1 MKKSYRSI
9 ITLVGTTV
17 LLSAAVIPSSLVLFG
32 DNSQYE
38 VNAAESAN
46 AADLAD
52 VSILKGT
59 QLSSNNGTV
68 INDGVKLEKNAD
80 STYDL
85 DLSFKGTA
93 VADVGLV
100 SPKVIVFAIP
110 EELRGKIDGPI
121 LINASAKL
129 LPIVPGDV
137 PVVKDL
143 VLKVGGLV
151 TRLLGLAKPLGLQL
165 DSLEKAFEG
174 LNSLQD
180 LGSYQATVEGKLSPD
195 GKYVMVDFTD
205 GLGQYVRTTYA
216 KLFNPLKE
224 AVAGLKFTGLLAI
237 LNPVLDLLKPA
248 VNGLLDLVGKIANG
262 TSDVLTQALQAN
274 VLGDV
279 DFNFSTK
286 VSDITAE
293 KAKVTAM
300 AVNKPVIDLEL
311 LNTIHANGDAI
322 NLYFDKVEEDPL
334 VNYSVAKPVVE
345 DILEGVTHLDGSVVI
360 TQPVPEGVTF
370 KAKVELPNGTMLS
383 ETVNEDGT
391 FAIPFGEYK
400 PQGNDQLKI
409 VIEAN
414 VDKYTKVSEATI
426 KQVIAD
432 PFVQYPI
439 AKPVV
444 EDIIEGATRLT
455 GNVAIVQPVP
465 DSVTF
470 KAKVEL
476 PDGTSLIGSVDEKG
490 HFTIPFSNYQP
501 QSNDQLK
508 VVIEA
513 SNGKQTKVSEPQI
526 KQVIADPFL
535 HYVVTKPVI
544 NDVLE
549 GAASLSGSVELTQPI
564 PEGVSF
570 KAKVALPDGTYL
582 TASINEDGSFTIPFG
597 KYQPQGNDLLNVI
610 VEASDGT
617 RTNASEPE
625 VKQVIVDP
633 LKNYQVPKPQFK
645 TVNEGSKVITGSI
658 ALTNVPVGTKLF
670 MQVQFSDGSVR
681 KVAIENDGTFL
692 IPIADKNL
700 KEGNPLRL
708 VTIAEHAQSL
718 RGKESDSVVFAVGKI
733 PSLEGYVVPTPVVA
747 PIFVGDT
754 MIKGSVKITNPPEGT
769 QFKVR
774 VRFPGNVYEEAAV
787 NADGT
792 FSLDISGRQLAAGT
806 SITFNTAATL
816 GTETAASGRIIVSV
830 GAK

>member
-1 MKKSYRSI
+1 MKKNYRSI

-17 LLSAAVIPSSLVLFG
+17 LLSAAVIPNSLLFFG
-32 DNSQYE
+32 DNRQYE
-38 VNAAESAN
+38 ADATESVN

-110 EELRGKIDGPI
+110 DELRGKIDGPI

-216 KLFNPLKE
+216 KLFDPLKE

-322 NLYFDKVEEDPL
+322 NLYFDKIEEDPL

-345 DILEGVTHLDGSVVI
+345 DILEGVTSLNGSVVV

-370 KAKVELPNGTMLS
+370 KAKVELPNGKTLA

-391 FAIPFGEYK
+391 FSIPFGDYK

-409 VIEAN
+409 VIEAS
-414 VDKYTKVSEATI
+414 VDKYTKVS
-426 KQVIAD
+426 D
-432 PFVQYPI
+432 P
-439 AKPVV
+439 
-444 EDIIEGATRLT
+444 
-455 GNVAIVQPVP
+455 
-465 DSVTF
+465 TF
-470 KAKVEL
+470 
-476 PDGTSLIGSVDEKG
+476 
-490 HFTIPFSNYQP
+490 
-501 QSNDQLK
+501 
-508 VVIEA
+508 
-513 SNGKQTKVSEPQI
+513 

-544 NDVLE
+544 SDVLE
-549 GAASLSGSVELTQPI
+549 GASSLSGSVDVTQPV
-564 PEGVSF
+564 PKGVTF
-570 KAKVALPDGTYL
+570 IAKVTLPDGTNL
-582 TASINEDGSFTIPFG
+582 TGSINEDGSFTVPFG
-597 KYQPQGNDLLNVI
+597 KYQPQGNDILKVI

-617 RTNASEPE
+617 RTNVSEPE

-645 TVNEGSKVITGSI
+645 TVNEGSKFITGSI
-658 ALTNVPVGTKLF
+658 TLTNVPTEAKLF
-670 MQVQFSDGSVR
+670 MQVQFPDGSVR
-681 KVAIENDGTFL
+681 KVAIGNDGTFT
-692 IPIADKNL
+692 IPVADKNL
-700 KEGNPLRL
+700 KEGDPLRL

-718 RGKESDSVVFAVGKI
+718 KGKESDSVVFAVGKV

-747 PIFVGDT
+747 PIFVGDGL
-754 MIKGSVKITNPPEGT
+754 IKGSVKITNPPEGT
-769 QFKVR
+769 QFKIR
-774 VRFPGNVYEEAAV
+774 VRFPGNVYEEAPV

-792 FSLDISGRQLAAGT
+792 FSLDISSRQLMAGT

>member
-1 MKKSYRSI
+1 MKKNYRAT
-9 ITLVGTTV
+9 ITLAGALV
-17 LLSAAVIPSSLVLFG
+17 LLTAAVTPSSLVFLGNRNQFEA
-32 DNSQYE
+32 DAVELTNT
-38 VNAAESAN
+38 
-46 AADLAD
+46 ADLAD
-52 VSILKGT
+52 ISILKGT
-59 QLSSNNGTV
+59 QLSSNKGTV
-68 INDGVKLEKNAD
+68 ISDGVKLEKNAD

-143 VLKVGGLV
+143 VLKVGGFV

-174 LNSLQD
+174 LNSLQE

-286 VSDITAE
+286 VSDVTAE

-334 VNYSVAKPVVE
+334 ANYSVAKPVVE
-345 DILEGVTHLDGSVVI
+345 DILEGMTSLNGSVAI
-360 TQPVPEGVTF
+360 TKPTPEGVTF
-370 KAKVELPNGTMLS
+370 KAKVELPNGTILS

-391 FAIPFGEYK
+391 FWIPFGDYQ

-409 VIEAN
+409 VIEAS
-414 VDKYTKVSEATI
+414 VDKYTKVSEPTI

-432 PFVQYPI
+432 PFIQYPI
-439 AKPVV
+439 AKPIVA
-444 EDIIEGATRLT
+444 DIIEGGTSLI

-465 DSVTF
+465 DGVTF

-476 PDGTSLIGSVDEKG
+476 PDGTSLTSSIDENG
-490 HFTIPFSNYQP
+490 DFTIPFGDYQP

-508 VVIEA
+508 VVVEA
-513 SNGKQTKVSEPQI
+513 SNGKQTKVSEPEI
-526 KQVIADPFL
+526 KQVVADPFL

-544 NDVLE
+544 GDVLE
-549 GAASLSGSVELTQPI
+549 GAPSLSGSVALTQPV
-564 PEGVSF
+564 PSGVTF
-570 KAKVALPDGTYL
+570 TAKLALPDGTNL
-582 TASINEDGSFTIPFG
+582 TASLNEDGSFTIPFD
-597 KYQPQGNDLLNVI
+597 KYQPQGNDRLSVTI
-610 VEASDGT
+610 EASDGK
-617 RTNASEPE
+617 RTKVSEPE

-645 TVNEGSKVITGSI
+645 AVNEGSKAITGSI
-658 ALTNVPVGTKLF
+658 VLTNVPGGTKLF
-670 MQVQFSDGSVR
+670 MHVQFPDGSVR

-692 IPIADKNL
+692 IPVADKNL

-708 VTIAEHAQSL
+708 VTVAEHAQSL
-718 RGKESDSVVFAVGKI
+718 KGKESDSVVFAVGKI
-733 PSLEGYVVPTPVVA
+733 PSLEGYVVPAPVVA
-747 PIFVGDT
+747 PIFVGDAI
-754 MIKGSVKITNPPEGT
+754 IKGSVKITNPPEGT

-774 VRFPGNVYEEAAV
+774 VRFPGNVYEETPV

-792 FSLDISGRQLAAGT
+792 FSLDVSGRQLAAGT

>member
-1 MKKSYRSI
+1 MLPSCAELNQPCYAFKIKEAIMKKNYRAT
-9 ITLVGTTV
+9 ITLVGALA
-17 LLSAAVIPSSLVLFG
+17 LLTAAVTPSSLVFLGNRNQFEA
-32 DNSQYE
+32 D
-38 VNAAESAN
+38 AAELTN
-46 AADLAD
+46 TADLVD
-52 VSILKGT
+52 ISILKGT
-59 QLSSNNGTV
+59 QLSSNKGTV
-68 INDGVKLEKNAD
+68 VSDGVKLEKNAD

-93 VADVGLV
+93 VAEVGLA

-174 LNSLQD
+174 LNSLQE

-205 GLGQYVRTTYA
+205 GLGEYVRATYA

-224 AVAGLKFTGLLAI
+224 AVAELKFTGILAI

-279 DFNFSTK
+279 AFDFSTK
-286 VSDITAE
+286 VSDVTAE

-334 VNYSVAKPVVE
+334 ANYSVAQPVVE
-345 DILEGVTHLDGSVVI
+345 DILEGVTSLNGSVAI
-360 TQPVPEGVTF
+360 TKPIPEGVTF
-370 KAKVELPNGTMLS
+370 KAKVELPNGTILS
-383 ETVNEDGT
+383 EMVNEDGT
-391 FAIPFGEYK
+391 FALPFGDYK

-409 VIEAN
+409 VIEAS
-414 VDKYTKVSEATI
+414 VDKYTKVSEPT
-426 KQVIAD
+426 
-432 PFVQYPI
+432 
-439 AKPVV
+439 
-444 EDIIEGATRLT
+444 
-455 GNVAIVQPVP
+455 
-465 DSVTF
+465 
-470 KAKVEL
+470 
-476 PDGTSLIGSVDEKG
+476 
-490 HFTIPFSNYQP
+490 
-501 QSNDQLK
+501 
-508 VVIEA
+508 
-513 SNGKQTKVSEPQI
+513 I

-544 NDVLE
+544 GDVLE
-549 GAASLSGSVELTQPI
+549 GAPSLSGSVDLTQPV
-564 PEGVSF
+564 PSGVTLT
-570 KAKVALPDGTYL
+570 AKLTLPDGTNL
-582 TASINEDGSFTIPFG
+582 TASINEDGSFKIPFG
-597 KYQPQGNDLLNVI
+597 KYQPQGNDRLNI
-610 VEASDGT
+610 TVEASDGR
-617 RTNASEPE
+617 RTKVSEPAI
-625 VKQVIVDP
+625 KQVLTDP

-645 TVNEGSKVITGSI
+645 AVNEGSKVITGKI
-658 ALTNVPVGTKLF
+658 ELTDVPVGTKLF
-670 MQVQFSDGSVR
+670 MEVQFPDGSLR
-681 KVAIENDGTFL
+681 RVAVEENGTFE
-692 IPIADKNL
+692 ITTADKSL

-708 VTIAEHAQSL
+708 VTIAEHPQSFK
-718 RGKESDSVVFAVGKI
+718 GKASESVVFAVGKV
-733 PSLEGYVVPTPVVA
+733 PSLEGYVVPIPVVA

-754 MIKGSVKITNPPEGT
+754 VIKGAVKLVTPPEGT

-774 VRFPGNVYEEAAV
+774 ARFPGNVYEEAVV
-787 NADGT
+787 NTDGN
-792 FSLDISGRQLAAGT
+792 FVLDISGHQLQPGT
-806 SITFNTAATL
+806 SITFNTTATL

>member
-17 LLSAAVIPSSLVLFG
+17 LLSAAVIPSSPVLFG

-38 VNAAESAN
+38 ANAAESAN

-68 INDGVKLEKNAD
+68 ISDGVKLEKNAD

-100 SPKVIVFAIP
+100 SPKVIVFTIP

-345 DILEGVTHLDGSVVI
+345 DILEGVTRLDGNVAI

-370 KAKVELPNGTMLS
+370 KAKVELPNGTTLS
-383 ETVNEDGT
+383 ETVNKDGT

-414 VDKYTKVSEATI
+414 VEKYTKVSEPTI
-426 KQVIAD
+426 K
-432 PFVQYPI
+432 Y
-439 AKPVV
+439 
-444 EDIIEGATRLT
+444 
-455 GNVAIVQPVP
+455 
-465 DSVTF
+465 
-470 KAKVEL
+470 
-476 PDGTSLIGSVDEKG
+476 
-490 HFTIPFSNYQP
+490 
-501 QSNDQLK
+501 
-508 VVIEA
+508 
-513 SNGKQTKVSEPQI
+513 
-526 KQVIADPFL
+526 VIADPFL
-535 HYVVTKPVI
+535 HYVVTKPVV

-582 TASINEDGSFTIPFG
+582 TASINEDGGFTIPFG

-617 RTNASEPE
+617 RTNVSEPE

-681 KVAIENDGTFL
+681 KVAIENDGTFS

-733 PSLEGYVVPTPVVA
+733 PSLEGYVVPAPVVA
-747 PIFVGDT
+747 PIFVGDII
-754 MIKGSVKITNPPEGT
+754 IKGSVKITNPPEGT

-774 VRFPGNVYEEAAV
+774 VRFPGNVYEEVPV

-792 FSLDISGRQLAAGT
+792 FSLDISGRQLVAGT

>member
-1 MKKSYRSI
+1 MKKNYRSI

-17 LLSAAVIPSSLVLFG
+17 LLSAAVIPNSLLFFG
-32 DNSQYE
+32 DNRQYE
-38 VNAAESAN
+38 ADATESVN

-110 EELRGKIDGPI
+110 DELRGKIDGPI

-216 KLFNPLKE
+216 KLFDPLKE

-322 NLYFDKVEEDPL
+322 NLYFDKIEEDPL

-345 DILEGVTHLDGSVVI
+345 DILEGVTSLNGSVVV

-370 KAKVELPNGTMLS
+370 KAKVELPNGKTLA

-391 FAIPFGEYK
+391 FSIPFGDYK

-409 VIEAN
+409 VIEAS
-414 VDKYTKVSEATI
+414 VDKYTKVS
-426 KQVIAD
+426 D
-432 PFVQYPI
+432 P
-439 AKPVV
+439 
-444 EDIIEGATRLT
+444 
-455 GNVAIVQPVP
+455 
-465 DSVTF
+465 TF
-470 KAKVEL
+470 
-476 PDGTSLIGSVDEKG
+476 
-490 HFTIPFSNYQP
+490 
-501 QSNDQLK
+501 
-508 VVIEA
+508 
-513 SNGKQTKVSEPQI
+513 

-544 NDVLE
+544 SDVLE
-549 GAASLSGSVELTQPI
+549 GSSSLSGSVDVTQPV
-564 PEGVSF
+564 PKGVTF
-570 KAKVALPDGTYL
+570 IAKVTLPDGTNL
-582 TASINEDGSFTIPFG
+582 TGSINEDGSFTVPFG
-597 KYQPQGNDLLNVI
+597 KYQPQGNDILKVI

-617 RTNASEPE
+617 RTNVSEPE

-645 TVNEGSKVITGSI
+645 TVNEGSKFITGSI
-658 ALTNVPVGTKLF
+658 TLTNVPTEAKLF
-670 MQVQFSDGSVR
+670 MQVQFPDGSVR
-681 KVAIENDGTFL
+681 KVAIGNDGTFT
-692 IPIADKNL
+692 IPVADKNL
-700 KEGNPLRL
+700 KEGDPLRL

-718 RGKESDSVVFAVGKI
+718 KGKESDSVVFAVGKV

-747 PIFVGDT
+747 PIFVGDGL
-754 MIKGSVKITNPPEGT
+754 IKGSVKITNPPEGT
-769 QFKVR
+769 QFKIR
-774 VRFPGNVYEEAAV
+774 VRFPGNVYEEAPV

-792 FSLDISGRQLAAGT
+792 FSLDISSRQLMAGT

>member
-1 MKKSYRSI
+1 MKKRFRSI
-9 ITLVGTTV
+9 ITLVGTTA
-17 LLSAAVIPSSLVLFG
+17 LLSAAVIPSSLLFFR
-32 DNSQYE
+32 DNGEYKVS
-38 VNAAESAN
+38 AAESAN

-59 QLSSNNGTV
+59 QLSSNNGTI
-68 INDGVKLEKNAD
+68 INDGVKLEKNED

-121 LINASAKL
+121 VINANAKL

-143 VLKVGGLV
+143 ILNVGGLV
-151 TRLLGLAKPLGLQL
+151 TKLLGLAKPLGLQL

-174 LNSLQD
+174 LNTLQD
-180 LGSYQATVEGKLSPD
+180 LGSYHASVEGKLSPD

-205 GLGQYVRTTYA
+205 GLGQYVRSTYA
-216 KLFNPLKE
+216 NLFNPLKE
-224 AVAGLKFTGLLAI
+224 AVDGLKFTGLLAI
-237 LNPVLDLLKPA
+237 LNPVLNLLKPA

-279 DFNFSTK
+279 VFDFSTK
-286 VSDITAE
+286 VSDVTAE

-334 VNYSVAKPVVE
+334 ADYPVAKPVVE
-345 DILEGVTHLDGSVVI
+345 DILEGVTSLNGSVAI
-360 TQPVPEGVTF
+360 TQPVPEGVSF
-370 KAKVELPNGTMLS
+370 KAKLELPNGTILS
-383 ETVNEDGT
+383 GTVNEDGT
-391 FAIPFGEYK
+391 FAIPFDDYA

-409 VIEAN
+409 VIEAS
-414 VDKYTKVSEATI
+414 VGQYSKTSEPEI

-432 PFVQYPI
+432 PFVKYPI

-444 EDIIEGATRLT
+444 EDVIEGMTSLK
-455 GNVAIVQPVP
+455 GNASIIQPVP
-465 DSVTF
+465 EGVVF

-476 PDGTSLIGSVDEKG
+476 PDGTNLTGTVNSDGN
-490 HFTIPFSNYQP
+490 FTIPFSSYQP

-513 SNGKQTKVSEPQI
+513 SNGKQTKVSEPEI
-526 KQVIADPFL
+526 KQVLADPFI

-544 NDVLE
+544 GDVLE
-549 GAASLSGSVELTQPI
+549 GALSLSGSVDLSQPI
-564 PEGVSF
+564 PNGVNF
-570 KAKVALPDGTYL
+570 TVKVALPDGTNL

-597 KYQPQGNDLLNVI
+597 KYQPQGNDLLKVT
-610 VEASDGT
+610 VEASDGK
-617 RTNASEPE
+617 RTNVSEPE
-625 VKQVIVDP
+625 IKQVIVDP
-633 LKNYQVPKPQFK
+633 FKNYQVPKPQFK

-658 ALTNVPVGTKLF
+658 ALTNVPAGTKLF

-681 KVAIENDGTFL
+681 KVAIETDGTFS
-692 IPIADKNL
+692 IPVADKNL

-708 VTIAEHAQSL
+708 VTVAEHAQSL
-718 RGKESDSVVFAVGKI
+718 KGKESDSVVFAVGKI

-754 MIKGSVKITNPPEGT
+754 AIKGTVKIVNPPEGT

-774 VRFPGNVYEEAAV
+774 VRFPGNVYEETPV

-816 GTETAASGRIIVSV
+816 GTESAASGRTIVSV